1 MKKDD
6 YITEVIFRKWKPYKE
21 YPNNSDIIAL
31 FPYEIENLRGD
42 ILSYEHIG
50 QHSGADYD
58 DCILQT
64 TPAKEN
70 EYNDLKTELESIGY
84 NLKVVKKLNY
94 KRYLQELSKV
104 KNQYK

>member
-6 YITEVIFRKWKPYKE
+6 YITEVIFRKWKPCKE
-21 YPNNSDIIAL
+21 YPNDVQIIAL
-31 FPYEIENLRGD
+31 FPYEIENLSGD

-58 DCILQT
+58 GCILQT

-84 NLKVVKKLNY
+84 TLKVIKILNRNKQTKAYKEFTKLF
-94 KRYLQELSKV
+94 
-104 KNQYK
+104 

>member
-6 YITEVIFRKWKPYKE
+6 YITEVIFRKWNRKNFKG
-21 YPNNSDIIAL
+21 DIIAL
-31 FPYEIENLRGD
+31 FPYEIFNLRGD